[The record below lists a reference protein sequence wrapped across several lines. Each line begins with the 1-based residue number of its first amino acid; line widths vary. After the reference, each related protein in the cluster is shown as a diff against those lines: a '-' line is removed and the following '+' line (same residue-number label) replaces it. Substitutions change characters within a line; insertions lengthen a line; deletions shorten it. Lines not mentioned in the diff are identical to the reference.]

1 MQSSSDKII
10 LVQYKLSFFDFFNI
24 YNSITSLNDFI
35 NTKKIIRL
43 YISSIQK
50 DNLIIEVILKD

>member
-10 LVQYKLSFFDFFNI
+10 LVQYKLSFFDFFTN
-24 YNSITSLNDFI
+24 YNSITSLNGFI

-43 YISSIQK
+43 YVSSIQK

>member
-10 LVQYKLSFFDFFNI
+10 LVQYKLSFLDFFTN
-24 YNSITSLNDFI
+24 YNSITSLNGFI

-43 YISSIQK
+43 YVSSIQK